1 MLSAKREPKKW
12 NQVCCNQKYV
22 TNTRGSEIT
31 QIREITTEDTGT
43 PQKPQASSIHVL
55 GILMLVIGTTL
66 SRYIGKLGCKVQHM
80 VGETLDNVAKWYS
93 SYVNHAWTGAA
104 EYCRKVDAE
113 NDEFMENFVP
123 WANGYSIKEI
133 ENMQKSDADIEQIYR
148 WKQEGKLPPGDI
160 LTAASME
167 VRHYALCWDAL
178 EMKSGILCR
187 KFDKQNGTG
196 SFSQMIVPRSLRNDV
211 LHQMHNSL
219 LSGHL
224 GQKKTKE
231 KILQKYYWFKIRE
244 DINLWIAQ

>member
-1 MLSAKREPKKW
+1 
-12 NQVCCNQKYV
+12 
-22 TNTRGSEIT
+22 
-31 QIREITTEDTGT
+31 
-43 PQKPQASSIHVL
+43 
-55 GILMLVIGTTL
+55 
-66 SRYIGKLGCKVQHM
+66 
-80 VGETLDNVAKWYS
+80 
-93 SYVNHAWTGAA
+93 
-104 EYCRKVDAE
+104 
-113 NDEFMENFVP
+113 
-123 WANGYSIKEI
+123 
-133 ENMQKSDADIEQIYR
+133 MQKSDADIEQIYR

-231 KILQKYYWFKIRE
+231 KILQKYYWFKIRGYKSM
-244 DINLWIAQ
+244 DCAMRKLWGEQNTISKPESTPRTHNEWSDTRQAMYGSIRPVSYDTEEK